1 MKYAIR
7 TSYKER
13 GSYGSSCGAGGGSSP
28 ILRRLRKITRTARMP
43 RVSPAHGVSAR
54 RLAAPETQTWYHD

>member
-1 MKYAIR
+1 MQFAPR
-7 TSYKER
+7 TKNADRTAHLVVLAEAPHQYCV
-13 GSYGSSCGAGGGSSP
+13 G
-28 ILRRLRKITRTARMP
+28 LHKITRTARMP